1 MSALVAR
8 WLALPPNLRGILWV
22 ALSGLLFALLN
33 VFTLIPA
40 QHLNPYVMAFLR
52 YFFGALFLL
61 PVVFRLGLYRSLH
74 TNRLGLHISRGA
86 IHTAGMML
94 WFVALPLTT
103 LAEITALGF
112 TGPIFVTIG
121 AALFLAEDV
130 RLRRWIAVIVGFVG
144 AMIIIR
150 PGFGDDSSRR
160 HLHPGL
166 DADLLGLEPD
176 LQGAGPHRL
185 GQHHRDLAEHRD
197 RDLRRALRDL
207 VLADAD
213 AGSTCCGSWR
223 PGLAGTLGHICQQR
237 GYQLA
242 DITLLQPIGF
252 LSLIWN
258 TLLGYFL
265 FFQQPDVW
273 TFVGAAVIFASAL
286 YISHRE
292 AVRRAQIKTADR
304 RPAPR
309 PDDLDQPPVT
319 LMWRGT
325 AGPVWRRSMM
335 KSWPLGLRAIASV
348 IAWSSTSSL
357 SEARSGA
364 RRSAASSWPRH
375 M

>member
-1 MSALVAR
+1 MTVLVAR

-22 ALSGLLFALLN
+22 ALSGVLFALLN

-52 YFFGALFLL
+52 YFFGALFLV
-61 PVVFRLGLYRSLH
+61 PIVMRLGLYRSLH
-74 TNRLGLHISRGA
+74 TRRLPLHISRGA

-130 RLRRWIAVIVGFVG
+130 RLRRWIAVIVGFIG

-150 PGFGDDSSRR
+150 PGFGDIHLGVICILISTPIFSASNLISKALARTDSSTTIVIWQNIVIVICA
-160 HLHPGL
+160 LPFALWFWQTPAWGDIL
-166 DADLLGLEPD
+166 WFLLA
-176 LQGAGPHRL
+176 GA
-185 GQHHRDLAEHRD
+185 
-197 RDLRRALRDL
+197 
-207 VLADAD
+207 
-213 AGSTCCGSWR
+213 
-223 PGLAGTLGHICQQR
+223 AGTLGHICQQR

-258 TLLGYFL
+258 TMLGYFL
-265 FFQQPDVW
+265 FFQKPDIW
-273 TFVGAAVIFASAL
+273 TFVGAAVIFGSAL

-292 AVRRAQIKTADR
+292 AVRRAQIKTA
-304 RPAPR
+304 
-309 PDDLDQPPVT
+309 
-319 LMWRGT
+319 GT
-325 AGPVWRRSMM
+325 QANP
-335 KSWPLGLRAIASV
+335 
-348 IAWSSTSSL
+348 
-357 SEARSGA
+357 EA
-364 RRSAASSWPRH
+364 
-375 M
+375 

>member
-1 MSALVAR
+1 MTVLVDR
-8 WLALPPNLRGILWV
+8 WLLLPPNLRGILWV

-40 QHLNPYVMAFLR
+40 QHLNSYVMAFLR
-52 YFFGALFLL
+52 YLFGALILL
-61 PVVFRLGLYRSLH
+61 PLVFRLGLYRSFH
-74 TNRLGLHISRGA
+74 TNRAGLHISRGA

-121 AALFLAEDV
+121 AALFLGEDV
-130 RLRRWIAVIVGFVG
+130 RLRRWIAVLVGFAG

-150 PGFGDDSSRR
+150 PGFSAIHLGVICILLSTPIFSASNLMSKALASTDSANTIVIWQN
-160 HLHPGL
+160 LVIVICAAPVAIWFWQTPGWI
-166 DADLLGLEPD
+166 DLLWFV
-176 LQGAGPHRL
+176 A
-185 GQHHRDLAEHRD
+185 A
-197 RDLRRALRDL
+197 
-207 VLADAD
+207 
-213 AGSTCCGSWR
+213 
-223 PGLAGTLGHICQQR
+223 GLAGTLGHLCQQR

-273 TFVGAAVIFASAL
+273 TFVGAAVIFSSAL

-292 AVRRAQIKTADR
+292 AVRRAKVKSASTQ
-304 RPAPR
+304 PAP
-309 PDDLDQPPVT
+309 
-319 LMWRGT
+319 
-325 AGPVWRRSMM
+325 
-335 KSWPLGLRAIASV
+335 
-348 IAWSSTSSL
+348 
-357 SEARSGA
+357 
-364 RRSAASSWPRH
+364 
-375 M
+375 

>member
-1 MSALVAR
+1 MSAFVVR

-22 ALSGLLFALLN
+22 ALSGVLFALLN

-52 YFFGALFLL
+52 YFFGALFLV
-61 PVVFRLGLYRSLH
+61 PIVFRLGLYRSLH

-121 AALFLAEDV
+121 AALFLGEDV
-130 RLRRWIAVIVGFVG
+130 RLRRWIAVIVGFIG

-150 PGFGDDSSRR
+150 PGFSALHLGVICILLSTPIFSASNLMSKALSSTDSANTIVIWQNIVIVICAAPFAIWFWQNPGWGDIVWF
-160 HLHPGL
+160 
-166 DADLLGLEPD
+166 LL
-176 LQGAGPHRL
+176 A
-185 GQHHRDLAEHRD
+185 
-197 RDLRRALRDL
+197 
-207 VLADAD
+207 
-213 AGSTCCGSWR
+213 
-223 PGLAGTLGHICQQR
+223 GLAGTLGHICQQR

-252 LSLIWN
+252 LSLIYN
-258 TLLGYFL
+258 TVLGYLL

-273 TFVGAAVIFASAL
+273 TFVGAAVIFGSAM

-292 AVRRAQIKTADR
+292 AVRRAQIKTA
-304 RPAPR
+304 
-309 PDDLDQPPVT
+309 
-319 LMWRGT
+319 GT
-325 AGPVWRRSMM
+325 QANP
-335 KSWPLGLRAIASV
+335 
-348 IAWSSTSSL
+348 
-357 SEARSGA
+357 EA
-364 RRSAASSWPRH
+364 
-375 M
+375 